1 MTPSGAPRRAI
12 LFIFITVLV
21 DSIGFGV
28 IIPVLPSL
36 LRELTGASL
45 SAAAVFSGWM
55 MFAFAAAQFLCAPVL
70 GGLSDRFGRR
80 PVILS
85 CLLAFGI
92 DYTIM
97 GLTRRVG
104 LLFLGRAIAGIAG
117 ASYTPAYA
125 AVADITPPEKRA
137 QNFGIIGAAFGFG
150 FICGPALGGLLGS
163 LGTRVPFLTAAA
175 LAFANL
181 TFGYFALPE
190 THPPA
195 ARRAFEWSR
204 AHPLGTLRRMRRF
217 PAVIGFAVAVFLWQ
231 MAHQVL
237 PSTWAFYTML
247 RFGWSELMVGASLA
261 FAGVVMAIG
270 QGLLTR
276 VLIPRLGG
284 ERRAALIG
292 LLFGMAT
299 YVGYATAPYGWM
311 IFPIIL
317 LWFPASLVYPSI
329 NALMSSLIPADSQ
342 GELMGG
348 VASLASLSAIVG
360 PPIMTHTFE
369 WFTGERSP
377 LPFPGASFALS
388 AVLVLASLL
397 LFLRASRLHP
407 QPRTVPLPGRP
418 EPAAG

>member
-1 MTPSGAPRRAI
+1 MTPPDAPRRAI

-45 SAAAVFSGWM
+45 SEAAVYAGWM

-97 GLTRRVG
+97 GLTRWVG
-104 LLFLGRAIAGIAG
+104 LLFLGRVIAGIAG

-163 LGTRVPFLTAAA
+163 IGTRLPFLTAAG

-181 TFGYFALPE
+181 AFGYFVLPE

-195 ARRAFEWSR
+195 ARRPFEWSR

-231 MAHQVL
+231 LAHQVL
-237 PSTWAFYTML
+237 PSTWAF
-247 RFGWSELMVGASLA
+247 
-261 FAGVVMAIG
+261 
-270 QGLLTR
+270 
-276 VLIPRLGG
+276 
-284 ERRAALIG
+284 
-292 LLFGMAT
+292 
-299 YVGYATAPYGWM
+299 
-311 IFPIIL
+311 
-317 LWFPASLVYPSI
+317 
-329 NALMSSLIPADSQ
+329 
-342 GELMGG
+342 
-348 VASLASLSAIVG
+348 
-360 PPIMTHTFE
+360 
-369 WFTGERSP
+369 
-377 LPFPGASFALS
+377 
-388 AVLVLASLL
+388 
-397 LFLRASRLHP
+397 
-407 QPRTVPLPGRP
+407 
-418 EPAAG
+418 

>member
-1 MTPSGAPRRAI
+1 MTPAGAPRRAI

-36 LRELTGASL
+36 LRELTGSSL
-45 SAAAVFSGWM
+45 SQAAVTAGWM
-55 MFAFAAAQFLCAPVL
+55 MFAFAAAQFVCAPLL
-70 GGLSDRFGRR
+70 GNLSDRFGRR
-80 PVILS
+80 PVILT
-85 CLLAFGI
+85 CLFAFGI

-125 AVADITPPEKRA
+125 AVADITTPDKRA
-137 QNFGIIGAAFGFG
+137 QNFGIVGAAFGFG

-163 LGTRVPFLTAAA
+163 IGTRLPFLVAAA

-181 TFGYFALPE
+181 AFGSFALPE
-190 THPPA
+190 THPPD
-195 ARRAFEWSR
+195 RRRRFEWSR
-204 AHPLGTLRRMRRF
+204 AHPLGTLRRLRRF
-217 PAVIGFAVAVFLWQ
+217 PAVIGFAAAAFLWQ

-237 PSTWAFYTML
+237 PSTWSFYTML

-270 QGLLTR
+270 QGLGTR
-276 VLIPRLGG
+276 LLIPRMGG
-284 ERRAALIG
+284 ERRAAFIG
-292 LLFGMAT
+292 LLFGMGT
-299 YVGYATAPYGWM
+299 YVGYAAAPRGWM
-311 IFPIIL
+311 VFPIIL

-348 VASLASLSAIVG
+348 VASLASLSAIIG

-369 WFTGERSP
+369 LFTGAGSP
-377 LPFPGASFALS
+377 VPFPGASFALS
-388 AVLVLASLL
+388 AVLVMASLV

-407 QPRTVPLPGRP
+407 QP
-418 EPAAG
+418 AAG